1 MSIIVQKFGG
11 TSVAS
16 VAHIEHVARLIME
29 ARKAGNQVAVV
40 VSAMGDQTD
49 RLDSLANEVDFNKPA
64 SRREVDVLLSTG
76 EQITIAVLAM
86 TLMKFGCAARSFTGA
101 QAGIVTNSSHTRAR
115 IQQIDSGALQKS
127 IDDGEVPVIAGF
139 QGVDEFGNITTFG
152 RGGSDTTAVALAV
165 VLKARECQ
173 IFTDVKGVYTTD
185 PRVVDSARCMDQ
197 VTFEEMLELASL
209 GSNVLHSR
217 AVAFAGKY
225 QMPLRVLSTFDDTP
239 GTLITIEDGSTME
252 QPIISGIAFTRDE
265 AKLTVLGV
273 KDVPGVAWRIL
284 GPISEADIEVDMIVQ
299 NVAADNT
306 TDFTFTVSRND
317 YVQAMDILQ
326 QTTGITGIGAR
337 EVTGDNRIAKL
348 SIVGVGMK
356 MHAGVASRM
365 FEVLAEKAI
374 NIQMISTSEIKI
386 SVVIAEEYIELAA
399 RALHAAFDLAEDSLT
414 GK

>member
-1 MSIIVQKFGG
+1 M
-11 TSVAS
+11 AS
-16 VAHIEHVARLIME
+16 VAHIEHVARLIMA
-29 ARKAGNQVAVV
+29 ARNAGDQIAVV

-101 QAGIVTNSSHTRAR
+101 QAGILTNSSHTRAR
-115 IQQIDSGALQKS
+115 IEQIDTGALQKS

-239 GTLITIEDGSTME
+239 GTLITIEDESTME

>member
-1 MSIIVQKFGG
+1 M
-11 TSVAS
+11 AS

-29 ARKAGNQVAVV
+29 ARKAGNQIAVV

-239 GTLITIEDGSTME
+239 GTLITNEDESTME

-265 AKLTVLGV
+265 AKLTILGV

>member
-1 MSIIVQKFGG
+1 
-11 TSVAS
+11 
-16 VAHIEHVARLIME
+16 ME

-101 QAGIVTNSSHTRAR
+101 QAGIITNSSHTRAR

-239 GTLITIEDGSTME
+239 GTLITIEDESTME

-265 AKLTVLGV
+265 AKLTILGV

-326 QTTGITGIGAR
+326 QTTGINGIGAR

>member
-1 MSIIVQKFGG
+1 M
-11 TSVAS
+11 AS

-239 GTLITIEDGSTME
+239 GTLITIEDELTME

-265 AKLTVLGV
+265 AKLTILGV

-326 QTTGITGIGAR
+326 QTTGINGIGAR